1 MRFGRTKDPRGEL
14 SIIDGSCQ
22 DDGSHHLRKNGKCS
36 AVFSVS
42 RSPQRPIGHCC
53 GQLLQPLGRGCPD
66 ACRLP
71 CKVCSE
77 RNGPTLKAIGVDVP
91 PTMLTLAD
99 EVIE

>member
-22 DDGSHHLRKNGKCS
+22 DDGSHHLRKNG
-36 AVFSVS
+36 
-42 RSPQRPIGHCC
+42 PQRPIGHCC

-77 RNGPTLKAIGVDVP
+77 RNRPTLKAIGVDVP